1 MNFKS
6 VTINLLLTTLSGG
19 VLLQTLEAQAASIT
33 FDPWNF
39 NPPAVIRSGANS
51 VFGSYNTDVSART
64 LKAFADTNFTADP
77 LSIDNDQYATATI
90 SLSNFFT
97 VTPGQGERNGDQVDG
112 ILSGRLTGLLLGSGQ
127 AVGNLTGGFE
137 AVVDARVEAGFAW
150 HRIVYEQAESQLILG
165 NTREDVNEY
174 FSVPGTLT
182 IGQRYPFDMQLLVRV
197 DKRGSY
203 ETVSN
208 FGGPGRGFTVNVQVT
223 PEPLTMLASATAVG
237 FGAFF
242 KRQHSKNQ
250 KKS

>member
-39 NPPAVIRSGANS
+39 SPPEVIRSGDNTD
-51 VFGSYNTDVSART
+51 FGSYNSDVSART
-64 LKAFADTNFTADP
+64 LKAFADTKFKADP
-77 LSIDNDQYATATI
+77 LSIDNEQYATARI
-90 SLSNFFT
+90 ALGNFFT
-97 VTPGQGERNGDQVDG
+97 VTPGPGEKNGDKVDG
-112 ILSGRLTGLLLGSGQ
+112 ILSGRTTGLLLGRGQ
-127 AVGNLTGGFE
+127 AVGNLTGSFE
-137 AVVDARVEAGFAW
+137 AFAEVRVDAGFAS
-150 HRIVYEQAESQLILG
+150 YAEDFVQSKSKLVLG
-165 NTREDVNEY
+165 DTREDVNQY

-182 IGQRYPFDMQLLVRV
+182 IGQRYPFEMQLLVRV
-197 DKRGSY
+197 NKTGSY

-208 FGGPGRGFTVNVQVT
+208 FGGPGRGFTVNVQAT

>member
-39 NPPAVIRSGANS
+39 NPPAVTRSGTNTA
-51 VFGSYNTDVSART
+51 FGSRNTDVSART
-64 LKAFADTNFTADP
+64 LKAFAATNFTADP
-77 LSIDNDQYATATI
+77 LSIVNDQNATATI

-97 VTPGQGERNGDQVDG
+97 VTPGEGEKNGDQVDG

-127 AVGNLTGGFE
+127 AVGNLTGGFDS
-137 AVVDARVEAGFAW
+137 VVDARVDAGFASY
-150 HRIVYEQAESQLILG
+150 RIPFEEGQSTLVLG
-165 NTREDVNEY
+165 NTREDVNQY

-197 DKRGSY
+197 TKSGSY

-208 FGGPGRGFTVNVQVT
+208 FGGEGRGFTVNVEAV
-223 PEPLTMLASATAVG
+223 PEPVTIFGSATALG
-237 FGAFF
+237 FAAFF
-242 KRQHSKNQ
+242 KRKNSKKHSKN
-250 KKS
+250 